1 MAVSKVS
8 TQLTQGNEIYYN
20 RGAKTNEV
28 PNYLTQKQDI
38 TVGVKIPTLVPKPL
52 TVLSFFITMAFDF
65 EDLLF
70 QLEEAE
76 NGNELLEAID
86 AYVEGVA

>member
-1 MAVSKVS
+1 M
-8 TQLTQGNEIYYN
+8 
-20 RGAKTNEV
+20 
-28 PNYLTQKQDI
+28 
-38 TVGVKIPTLVPKPL
+38 
-52 TVLSFFITMAFDF
+52 FFIIITMAFDF

-76 NGNELLEAID
+76 NGNEMLEAID

>member
-1 MAVSKVS
+1 MDTSLISVTSPIYNILNMIYIGYVEGIWFLS
-8 TQLTQGNEIYYN
+8 T
-20 RGAKTNEV
+20 
-28 PNYLTQKQDI
+28 LTQKQRHD
-38 TVGVKIPTLVPKPL
+38 VRVKYFPKPQP
-52 TVLSFFITMAFDF
+52 FFHFIITMAFDF

>member
-1 MAVSKVS
+1 MSEAP
-8 TQLTQGNEIYYN
+8 LEH
-20 RGAKTNEV
+20 
-28 PNYLTQKQDI
+28 
-38 TVGVKIPTLVPKPL
+38 PTLL
-52 TVLSFFITMAFDF
+52 IVLSFFITMAFDF